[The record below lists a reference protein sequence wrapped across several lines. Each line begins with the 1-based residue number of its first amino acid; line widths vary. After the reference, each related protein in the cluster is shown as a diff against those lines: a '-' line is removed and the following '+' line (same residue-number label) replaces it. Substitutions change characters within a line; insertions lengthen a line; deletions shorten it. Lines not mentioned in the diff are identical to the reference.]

1 MLSQPLL
8 RCNTRE
14 PNVKRLLLLLMP
26 FLLLVSAVHAETEAL
41 KSGVFNPPRLAPE
54 FTMQSSQGGEF
65 KLKQTRGKLVVLG
78 FGFTHCTEVCPVTLA
93 NLAQVRKKLG
103 DLASEMQVVYVTVD
117 PANDPPARMNEYLR
131 LFDTSF
137 IGATGTDAQLAAVQ
151 KEYGI
156 VATKATGKNGEAQ
169 VHHSSYLYLIDRTG
183 YLRALVPFG
192 KSSDDI
198 VHDIKILL
206 AQTDSSVNKKANK

>member
-1 MLSQPLL
+1 M
-8 RCNTRE
+8 
-14 PNVKRLLLLLMP
+14 KRL
-26 FLLLVSAVHAETEAL
+26 FLLLAPVLFLASTAHAATGQL
-41 KSGVFNPPRLAPE
+41 KSGVFDPPRLAPE
-54 FTMQSSQGGEF
+54 FTMQSSQGGDF

-103 DLASEMQVVYVTVD
+103 DLANEMQVVYVTVD

-131 LFDTSF
+131 LFDASF
-137 IGATGTDAQLAAVQ
+137 IGATGTEAQLAAVQ

-156 VATKATGKNGEAQ
+156 VATKATGKKGEAQ

-206 AQTDSSVNKKANK
+206 QESSPIKKQASTPIDNPANKKADNS

>member
-1 MLSQPLL
+1 M
-8 RCNTRE
+8 
-14 PNVKRLLLLLMP
+14 KRLFLLLVP
-26 FLLLVSAVHAETEAL
+26 FLLLVSTAQAETEAL

-78 FGFTHCTEVCPVTLA
+78 FGFTHCAEVCPVTLA

-103 DLASEMQVVYVTVD
+103 DLASEMQVIYVTVD

-131 LFDTSF
+131 LFDASF
-137 IGATGTDAQLAAVQ
+137 IGATGTEAQLAAVQ

-192 KSSDDI
+192 KSADDI

-206 AQTDSSVNKKANK
+206 QTDKPSNKKTDKKVDKSE

>member
-1 MLSQPLL
+1 MIFE
-8 RCNTRE
+8 NA
-14 PNVKRLLLLLMP
+14 NVKQLFLLLMP
-26 FLLLVSAVHAETEAL
+26 LLLLDTAVNADTGQL

-93 NLAQVRKKLG
+93 NLAHVRKKLG
-103 DLASEMQVVYVTVD
+103 NLASEMQVVYVTVD

-131 LFDTSF
+131 LFDASF
-137 IGATGTDAQLAAVQ
+137 IGATGTDAQLSAVQ

-206 AQTDSSVNKKANK
+206 AQTDSSKDTKAYK